1 MTKTVSKMSE
11 ENETDKLSVFIAAAR
26 DNNLSEMEK
35 LCGRKL
41 LLNSSDDENRTAL
54 HWAVDREHIGRFLS
68 DVLWPLLFGYF
79 CPPNVFCR
87 EKTWTDMM
95 KLLLSSGSDPNLKD
109 IDGCTPLHYAAT
121 AESEIMIKL
130 LLENGAKKDI
140 PDIDGSLPVD
150 YSERETVQNLLQWN
164 SLLTFFVSDF

>member
-54 HWAVDREHIGRFLS
+54 HWAFDREHIGRFFS
-68 DVLWPLLFGYF
+68 GNVLWAFFFGYL
-79 CPPNVFCR
+79 CV
-87 EKTWTDMM
+87 
-95 KLLLSSGSDPNLKD
+95 
-109 IDGCTPLHYAAT
+109 
-121 AESEIMIKL
+121 
-130 LLENGAKKDI
+130 
-140 PDIDGSLPVD
+140 
-150 YSERETVQNLLQWN
+150 
-164 SLLTFFVSDF
+164 TFF